1 MDSRTYPIQSNFV
14 NKNLTIA
21 SDTGHGEARFH
32 VGNKREETR
41 EFFNNFS
48 DNNNYYFN
56 LENLK
61 NYLFTVKLE
70 YQYQFI
76 KQYKNVSLEYWEKK
90 MNELE
95 NLERE
100 RIYFTL
106 EEATY
111 DGKRHYICD
120 EENGQNSVFKKYF
133 REIAL
138 PLLSELTIVKKEKE
152 DTDGYDYEFIL
163 KLKDSLFEEKIE
175 EGLLNKWNRIIY
187 GAPGTGKSHKL
198 KVESEEYFDK
208 ENIIRITF
216 HSDYSYSEFFGS
228 YKPISIYKNH
238 ADSSTYTRKKINYEG
253 DSLEETEYEIKND
266 PNVIYEFNEGPF
278 LKLLKKALNNKDSNK
293 KDKNYLLII
302 EELNR
307 ANTANVFGDI
317 FQLLDRKEGV
327 SEYPINIS
335 DLLIDSDNET
345 GDILGT
351 QIYLPDNFY
360 IWATMNNADQG
371 VYQMDTAFR
380 RRWSFDYLDINYNS
394 QIVDDI
400 TINLNGIGEI
410 GWNKFREEI
419 NKKLFREFNIR
430 EDKLIGPF
438 FIDPD
443 TLRKCT
449 EKQFHNIFKNKI
461 LMYICED
468 ILRHRNKQLI
478 FKDDSLGKIFKRY
491 DEGKESIF
499 QKEIKLTTIEDEDL
513 V

>member
-1 MDSRTYPIQSNFV
+1 MESKTYSIPSSFV
-14 NKNLTIA
+14 KKELKKA
-21 SDTGHGEARFH
+21 SDTGNGEAKLY
-32 VGNKREETR
+32 VGHIEEETK
-41 EFFNNFS
+41 EFFDNFS
-48 DNNNYYFN
+48 NENNYFLN
-56 LENLK
+56 VENLK

-70 YQYQFI
+70 YQYQLI
-76 KQYKNVSLEYWEKK
+76 RQYKDISLEYWKKK
-90 MNELE
+90 MDELEELE
-95 NLERE
+95 NE
-100 RIYFTL
+100 RIYFDL
-106 EEATY
+106 EDYE
-111 DGKRHYICD
+111 DKSRHYIRSIGD
-120 EENGQNSVFKKYF
+120 EFTKYI

-138 PLLSELTIVKKEKE
+138 PLMTEVKIEKTE
-152 DTDGYDYEFIL
+152 IEGTDGYDYEFIL
-163 KLKDSLFEEKIE
+163 KLKDYLFEEQIE
-175 EGLLNKWNRIIY
+175 DELLNKWNRIIY

-198 KVESEEYFDK
+198 KVESEELFDE
-208 ENIIRITF
+208 ENIIRVTF
-216 HSDYSYSEFFGS
+216 HSEYSYSEFFGS

-238 ADSSTYTRKKINYEG
+238 EDSSTYTKTKINYENG
-253 DSLEETEYEIKND
+253 SLEETEYEIKND
-266 PNVIYEFNEGPF
+266 PNIIYEFNEGPF
-278 LKLLKKALNNKDSNK
+278 LKLLKKALENKNSRK

-307 ANTANVFGDI
+307 ANTANVFGDV
-317 FQLLDRKEGV
+317 FQLLDRNEGV
-327 SEYPINIS
+327 SEYPINTS
-335 DLLIDSDNET
+335 DLLIDSDNKT
-345 GDILGT
+345 GNILGT

-400 TINLNGIGEI
+400 TIKLNGIGEI
-410 GWNKFREEI
+410 GWNEFREEI
-419 NKKLFREFNIR
+419 NKNLFREFNIR

-499 QKEIKLTTIEDEDL
+499 QDGIKLNTIEDEDL